1 MTEAKWL
8 RFHLCQPPVPPCSTC
23 DRKEIIVDLAKLN
36 EKYNP
41 LKKKQEVIEYPPVV
55 LSSSDRRLESWKD
68 SAPVVRLSEYLKI
81 HKDQG
86 ITLHQRD
93 GSPILSFNPGVSQHE
108 TERWKIA
115 QNAAL
120 LLIDAADD
128 LKYLIANGLIDI
140 PFKPGAAIP
149 TINAAGPSQASD
161 LHG

>member
-1 MTEAKWL
+1 M
-8 RFHLCQPPVPPCSTC
+8 
-23 DRKEIIVDLAKLN
+23 DLAKLN

-41 LKKKQEVIEYPPVV
+41 LKKKQEVAPVSV
-55 LSSSDRRLESWKD
+55 SALSTDMILKSWKD